1 MNGVLCVSLHRK
13 WGSNSRSWIRRSLP
27 PALPPSD
34 AAVCPVSFIHSSLFR
49 RVSVIVRY
57 IPRKSLSASAAAMR
71 KSDGDI
77 DWMGSARTKF
87 PLSEEGYREG
97 IPTTARRKEKKKKK
111 KVGRRMTISPST
123 FLSFAAAARRR
134 RRSSFLC
141 RPRGRH
147 RECGALVLVPEQRR
161 ERL

>member
-77 DWMGSARTKF
+77 DWMGSARTTF
-87 PLSEEGYREG
+87 PLPQGYREG
-97 IPTTARRKEKKKKK
+97 IPTTGRRKRKKEK